1 MTSPSTKTA
10 YNKAQL
16 EEMAESVGWWHSI
29 DLGHGVVTKGFKG
42 PPEIHQYELE
52 SLRLPD
58 LRDKTV
64 LDIGAHDGFFSFEA
78 ERHGARRVVAL
89 DHYAWFLDIQK
100 YGQYWAE
107 CKERGVVPLPGPETP
122 NWQPDKL
129 PGKRGYDTAH
139 KALGSNVETVVGDFM
154 TMDLEPLGTFD
165 VVFFLGVLY
174 HMENPLGSLRR
185 VASLSNGV
193 AIIETHAIV
202 VPGYEHLELCEFYSS
217 NQLGGDVSNWWGPNL
232 KALEAMCR
240 VAGFARVEVVRGG
253 SSYVDT
259 AHLKGSLYRKTRS
272 AVGHL
277 VREFNRGWRKRPRHF
292 RAVVHAWK

>member
-1 MTSPSTKTA
+1 MTSPSTKAA

-16 EEMAESVGWWHSI
+16 EEMAESVGWWWHSI
-29 DLGHGVVTKGFKG
+29 DLGQGVVTKGYKT
-42 PPEIHQYELE
+42 PETLQYELE

-58 LRDKTV
+58 LRDKMV
-64 LDIGAHDGFFSFEA
+64 LDIDAWDGFFSFEA

-107 CKERGVVPLPGPETP
+107 CKECGVAPNETP

-139 KALGSNVETVVGDFM
+139 KALGSKVETVVGDFM

-174 HMENPLGSLRR
+174 HMENPLASLRR

-217 NQLGGDVSNWWGPNL
+217 NQLQGDVSN
-232 KALEAMCR
+232 
-240 VAGFARVEVVRGG
+240 
-253 SSYVDT
+253 
-259 AHLKGSLYRKTRS
+259 
-272 AVGHL
+272 
-277 VREFNRGWRKRPRHF
+277 
-292 RAVVHAWK
+292 

>member
-1 MTSPSTKTA
+1 M

-16 EEMAESVGWWHSI
+16 EEMAESVDYWWHSV
-29 DLGHGVVTKGFKG
+29 DLGHGVVTKGFKT
-42 PPEIHQYELE
+42 PETLKYELE

-64 LDIGAHDGFFSFEA
+64 LDIGAWDGFFSFEA
-78 ERHGARRVVAL
+78 ERRGARRMVAV
-89 DHYAWFLDIQK
+89 DHYVWSLDLPKHSQ
-100 YGQYWAE
+100 QYWGEGKE
-107 CKERGVVPLPGPETP
+107 CGVEPPAQETP

-139 KALGSNVETVVGDFM
+139 KALGSKVETVVGDFM

-174 HMENPLGSLRR
+174 HMENPLASLRR
-185 VASLSNGV
+185 VASLTNGV

-202 VPGYEHLELCEFYSS
+202 VPGYEHLEICEFYSS
-217 NQLGGDVSNWWGPNL
+217 NQLQGDVSNWWGPNL
-232 KALEAMCR
+232 KALEGMCR
-240 VAGFARVEVVRGG
+240 AAGFARVEVVRG

-259 AHLKGSLYRKTRS
+259 AHPKGSLYRKTRS

-277 VREFNRGWRKRPRHF
+277 VRECNRGWRRRPRHF

>member
-1 MTSPSTKTA
+1 MATPFAKTA

-64 LDIGAHDGFFSFEA
+64 LDIGAWDGFFSFEA
-78 ERHGARRVVAL
+78 ERLGAKRVVAL
-89 DHYAWFLDIQK
+89 DHYSWCLDVQK

-122 NWQPDKL
+122 NWQPDRL

-139 KALGSNVETVVGDFM
+139 KALSSNVDTVVGDFM
-154 TMDLEPLGTFD
+154 TMDLEPLGIFD

-174 HMENPLGSLRR
+174 HMENPLASLRR
-185 VASLSNGV
+185 VASLTNGV

-202 VPGYEHLELCEFYSS
+202 VPGYEHLELCEFYPS
-217 NQLGGDVSNWWGPNL
+217 NQLQGDVSNWWGPNL
-232 KALEAMCR
+232 KALEGMCR
-240 VAGFARVEVVRGG
+240 AAGFARVEVVRG

-259 AHLKGSLYRKTRS
+259 AHPKGSLYRKTRS
-272 AVGHL
+272 AVSHL
-277 VREFNRGWRKRPRHF
+277 VRECNRGWRRRPRHF

>member
-78 ERHGARRVVAL
+78 ERHEARRVVAL
-89 DHYAWFLDIQK
+89 DHCAWFLDIQK

-139 KALGSNVETVVGDFM
+139 KALGSKVETVVGDFM

-165 VVFFLGVLY
+165 VVLFLGVLY

-185 VASLSNGV
+185 VASLSNDV

-202 VPGYEHLELCEFYSS
+202 VPGYEHLDLCEFYSS

-232 KALEAMCR
+232 KALEGMCR
-240 VAGFARVEVVRGG
+240 AAGFARVEVVRG

-259 AHLKGSLYRKTRS
+259 AHPKGSLYRKTRS

-277 VREFNRGWRKRPRHF
+277 VRECNRGWHRRPRHF

>member
-1 MTSPSTKTA
+1 MTTLSAKTT

-16 EEMAESVGWWHSI
+16 EEMAASVGWWHSI

-42 PPEIHQYELE
+42 PLEAFQYDLE

-64 LDIGAHDGFFSFEA
+64 LDIGAWDGFFSFEA
-78 ERHGARRVVAL
+78 ERRGARRVVAL
-89 DHYAWFLDIQK
+89 DHYVWSLDVQK

-107 CKERGVVPLPGPETP
+107 CKERGGVPLPGPETP

-139 KALGSNVETVVGDFM
+139 EALGSKVETVVGDFM

-174 HMENPLGSLRR
+174 HMENPLASLRR
-185 VASLSNGV
+185 VASLTNGV

-217 NQLGGDVSNWWGPNL
+217 NQLQGDVSNWWGPNL
-232 KALEAMCR
+232 KALEGMCR
-240 VAGFARVEVVRGG
+240 AAGFVRVEVVRG

-259 AHLKGSLYRKTRS
+259 ARPKGSLYRRTRS

-277 VREFNRGWRKRPRHF
+277 GRECNRGWRRRPRHF

>member
-64 LDIGAHDGFFSFEA
+64 LDIGALDGFFSFEA

-129 PGKRGYDTAH
+129 PGKRGYGTAH
-139 KALGSNVETVVGDFM
+139 KALGSKVETVVGDFM

-174 HMENPLGSLRR
+174 HMENPLASLRR

-202 VPGYEHLELCEFYSS
+202 VPGL
-217 NQLGGDVSNWWGPNL
+217 
-232 KALEAMCR
+232 
-240 VAGFARVEVVRGG
+240 
-253 SSYVDT
+253 
-259 AHLKGSLYRKTRS
+259 
-272 AVGHL
+272 
-277 VREFNRGWRKRPRHF
+277 
-292 RAVVHAWK
+292 RAP